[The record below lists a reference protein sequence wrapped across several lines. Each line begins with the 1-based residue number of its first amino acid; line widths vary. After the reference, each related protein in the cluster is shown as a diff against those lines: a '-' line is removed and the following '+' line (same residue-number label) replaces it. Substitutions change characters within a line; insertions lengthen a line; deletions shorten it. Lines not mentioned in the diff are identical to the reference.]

1 MHTKLG
7 VRRVL
12 QRSRVSMTD
21 WGRELGVTHSEMVKL
36 RDGLQKIQ
44 SGPLMLRTLRL
55 CDALEQGRVKWEQRP
70 ARARK
75 GRPYH
80 VLVGPESFKPST
92 MILYADFETGTMQKR
107 AWSEPNAVSA

>member
-1 MHTKLG
+1 MHTRLG

-12 QRSRVSMTD
+12 QRSRISMSD
-21 WGRELGVTHSEMVKL
+21 WGRELGVTHSEIVKL
-36 RDGLQKIQ
+36 RNGLQKLQ
-44 SGPLMLRTLRL
+44 NGPLMARLIRL
-55 CDALEQGRVKWEQRP
+55 CDALEQGRVKWEERP

-92 MILYADFETGTMQKR
+92 MVLYADFEHMRLGRT
-107 AWSEPNAVSA
+107 AWQERSVA